1 MKVEIF
7 EVECYFKKW
16 WNKYFIY
23 LNVDKKD
30 GLGVY
35 YNFFNKCKCWVNWV
49 NDYKKEWGILD
60 INSLYVFDLL

>member
-1 MKVEIF
+1 MKVGIF
-7 EVECYFKKW
+7 EVECYFKNW

-35 YNFFNKCKCWVNWV
+35 YNFFNKCKC
-49 NDYKKEWGILD
+49 
-60 INSLYVFDLL
+60 